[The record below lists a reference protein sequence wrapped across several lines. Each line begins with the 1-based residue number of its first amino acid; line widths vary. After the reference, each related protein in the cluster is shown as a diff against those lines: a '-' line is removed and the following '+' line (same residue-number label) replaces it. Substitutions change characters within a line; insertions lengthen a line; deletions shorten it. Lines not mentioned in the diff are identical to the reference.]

1 MVLKHSGPGSSAA
14 PLLMFFRHW
23 TVAGAAL
30 RAGISLPPEVA
41 SRFGPDLP

>member
-23 TVAGAAL
+23 TAGAAL

-41 SRFGPDLP
+41 GRFGPGLP